1 MKQRLTHI
9 TLLLCFISGLL
20 CSQTDQVDSLI
31 QLLSKQK
38 DDTNKLRTLN
48 LIAELAD
55 EGVWQRYNNEQGK
68 LASKLQNSKDPQINK
83 AAKRYLAASL
93 NNTGFNN
100 FQTGNLRAALNYF
113 QKSLTLQKSI
123 FDSIGIAQSLNNVA
137 AVYDSQGDVLKALQY
152 YFESLNIRE
161 LISDKKGMS
170 QSLNNIAVLYSNQ
183 SDFKSTLQFHEKC
196 LKIKLDLKDSV
207 GIARTYNNIG
217 TTKMKQLEA
226 LIKQE
231 KYISTESLQNIYK
244 DFYSALKI
252 NNKIKNEDGLATTY
266 INIGMYHELLGIVQE
281 RNGVSATDT
290 TYEKA
295 ERYIKNALNYFIN
308 SRDKEW
314 EGNTWNAL
322 AQVNIRANK
331 IKEAEVNANKAYQ
344 IGVAFQFP
352 FIIQN
357 AAETLVKV
365 YRAKKDYAKAL
376 EMSDLANSL
385 KDSLMSENIKK
396 ESVSKKFIYENE
408 KKDAIVKTNIEKAE
422 YTYKTKEREQRIILI
437 VVLVITLLILFF
449 GLVIYNRLK
458 VTRKQKAV
466 IELKEIETQHQKQII
481 EEKQKEILDSIHYAK
496 RIQNALLVQTEFIDQ
511 NIENNFILFKP
522 KDIVSGDFYWAT
534 KHNNVFY
541 LAVCDSTGHGVPG
554 AFMSLLNIGFLSEAI
569 NEKNITQPNEIFDY
583 VRKRLIT
590 SISKEGQKE
599 GFDGILMC
607 YNEQTKKVTYSAAHN
622 SPVIIRNSEVI
633 SCPCD
638 KMPVGQAENLTPFQL
653 FDLDLHENDTLYL
666 YTDGYADQFGGPKGK
681 KFMYKK
687 LNNLL
692 ITLNQKPLKEQQHN
706 LANTFEEWK
715 GSLEQVD
722 DVLIIGLKLT

>member
-385 KDSLMSENIKK
+385 KDSLM
-396 ESVSKKFIYENE
+396 
-408 KKDAIVKTNIEKAE
+408 
-422 YTYKTKEREQRIILI
+422 
-437 VVLVITLLILFF
+437 
-449 GLVIYNRLK
+449 
-458 VTRKQKAV
+458 
-466 IELKEIETQHQKQII
+466 
-481 EEKQKEILDSIHYAK
+481 
-496 RIQNALLVQTEFIDQ
+496 
-511 NIENNFILFKP
+511 
-522 KDIVSGDFYWAT
+522 
-534 KHNNVFY
+534 
-541 LAVCDSTGHGVPG
+541 
-554 AFMSLLNIGFLSEAI
+554 
-569 NEKNITQPNEIFDY
+569 
-583 VRKRLIT
+583 
-590 SISKEGQKE
+590 
-599 GFDGILMC
+599 
-607 YNEQTKKVTYSAAHN
+607 
-622 SPVIIRNSEVI
+622 
-633 SCPCD
+633 
-638 KMPVGQAENLTPFQL
+638 
-653 FDLDLHENDTLYL
+653 
-666 YTDGYADQFGGPKGK
+666 
-681 KFMYKK
+681 
-687 LNNLL
+687 
-692 ITLNQKPLKEQQHN
+692 
-706 LANTFEEWK
+706 
-715 GSLEQVD
+715 
-722 DVLIIGLKLT
+722 

>member
-20 CSQTDQVDSLI
+20 YSQTDQVDSLI

-83 AAKRYLAASL
+83 SAKRYLAASL

-113 QKSLTLQKSI
+113 QKSLTLQKKI
-123 FDSIGIAQSLNNVA
+123 FDSTGIGQSLNNIA
-137 AVYDSQGDVLKALQY
+137 AVYDSQGDILKALQFY
-152 YFESLNIRE
+152 YESLNIRE
-161 LISDKKGMS
+161 LIGDKKGMS

-183 SDFKSTLQFHEKC
+183 NDYKSTINFHEKC
-196 LKIKLDLKDSV
+196 LALKKELKDSA
-207 GIARTYNNIG
+207 GMARTYNNIG
-217 TTKMKQLEA
+217 TTQMKQVDDLIRAEKNVPNN
-226 LIKQE
+226 LIK
-231 KYISTESLQNIYK
+231 SIY
-244 DFYSALKI
+244 
-252 NNKIKNEDGLATTY
+252 NNFHNAYLLNHKLNYEDGLATTY
-266 INIGMYHELLGIVQE
+266 INIGMYHEMVAANNLNNGI
-281 RNGVSATDT
+281 NKHDT
-290 TYEKA
+290 TFLKA
-295 ERYIKNALNYFIN
+295 ELYIRKALDYYTRMNDREWIGNSYNAI
-308 SRDKEW
+308 
-314 EGNTWNAL
+314 
-322 AQVNIRANK
+322 AQVNLKAEK
-331 IKEAEVNANKAYQ
+331 INEAETNALKALQ
-344 IGVAFQFP
+344 IAKEIEFP
-352 FIIQN
+352 FLMQN
-357 AAETLVKV
+357 SAETLLQV
-365 YRAKKDYAKAL
+365 YRLKKNYLKAL

-408 KKDAIVKTNIEKAE
+408 KKDAIVKANIEKAE

-449 GLVIYNRLK
+449 GIVIYNRLK

-511 NIENNFILFKP
+511 NIKNNFILFKP

-534 KHNNVFY
+534 KNNNVFY

-590 SISKEGQKE
+590 SISKEGQKD

-622 SPVIIRNSEVI
+622 APIIIRNNEVI

-653 FDLDLHENDTLYL
+653 FELDLHENDTLYL

-692 ITLNQKPLKEQQHN
+692 ITLNQKPLKDQQDI
-706 LANTFEEWK
+706 LTNTFKEWK